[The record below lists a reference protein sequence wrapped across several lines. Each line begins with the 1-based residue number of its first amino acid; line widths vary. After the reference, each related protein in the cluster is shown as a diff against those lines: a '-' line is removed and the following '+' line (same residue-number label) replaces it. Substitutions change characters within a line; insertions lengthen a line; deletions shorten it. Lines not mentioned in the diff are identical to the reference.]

1 MNRCPSR
8 PALRLTAANMAI
20 AISLVAGLI
29 GLSAPAA
36 AQLTVRPFP
45 TAVKRGALQ
54 VTNPPDLVIDGKV
67 ERLSP
72 GARIRDMNNM
82 LVMSGAIVG
91 QNLLVN
97 YVREPQGLIHEVW
110 ILTEAEAKLPLPKAP

>member
-1 MNRCPSR
+1 
-8 PALRLTAANMAI
+8 MAI
-20 AISLVAGLI
+20 AISLAAGS
-29 GLSAPAA
+29 LSIASPAA

-45 TAVKRGALQ
+45 IAAKRGAMQ
-54 VTNPPDLVIDGKV
+54 VTNPPDMVLDGRA

-72 GARIRDMNNM
+72 GARIRDPNNM
-82 LVMSGAIVG
+82 LVMSGAIIG

-110 ILTEAEAKLPLPKAP
+110 ILTEAEAKVPLSKTP